1 MVKSSVFLWLLLLAF
16 FSQTKT
22 VNTGAVSKT
31 YTWYPPPGNQE
42 AFNIY
47 LETEQSWQTDASLEV
62 LVKFTL
68 IAKHS
73 SIDRVDVRWTR
84 IEITD
89 RQTFLENSGK
99 IEETASLRNIG
110 EYYERR
116 ISFQSPSIELARG
129 QNISASVIWNIQID
143 IVGNSERDRV
153 YTGSNSLDPLM
164 INVFRPFLSTTE
176 TIFLEIVGIAI
187 GIGIIIGALLYK
199 KKKKPASKP

>member
-16 FSQTKT
+16 FSQAKT

-31 YTWYPPPGNQE
+31 YTWYPPPANQE

-89 RQTFLENSGK
+89 RKTFLENSGK

-129 QNISASVIWNIQID
+129 QNISSSVIWNIQID
-143 IVGNSERDRV
+143 IVNNSERHQV

-176 TIFLEIVGIAI
+176 TIFLEIAGIAI
-187 GIGIIIGALLYK
+187 VIGIIIGALLYK